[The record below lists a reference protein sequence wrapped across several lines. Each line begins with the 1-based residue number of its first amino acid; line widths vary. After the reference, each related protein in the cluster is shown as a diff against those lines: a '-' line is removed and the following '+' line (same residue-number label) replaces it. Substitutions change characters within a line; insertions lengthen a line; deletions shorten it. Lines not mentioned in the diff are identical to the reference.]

1 MTSRQRTWLGL
12 AGGSSLLIFLTWFAW
27 GLLSSGWSS
36 HSLAAVADDG
46 LQQVA
51 IEAPPYVK
59 VEFMFNDGVPR
70 ALNQA
75 GGLFVQYAHQS
86 VAPGREA
93 VLTFTLRNDSSVV
106 ANAGFFLSRQTV
118 QVQSGKHH
126 RLVAMV
132 TSDASDQRS
141 EVGLGFHLL
150 GPEGQYVSE
159 YVPGS
164 AIAVWRHVAEQ
175 TLMADYVDDGSGLYR
190 GRPVGFLAPR
200 FSVINIAPGAQVTV
214 RAQWQALSI
223 FADRQVNG
231 VVWGDQV
238 PVHRVGPQGMLHVAV
253 SGRGLPSQG
262 GDWTSELHLVN
273 TQGISVHSLKR
284 TSAMWSHTGDVIDS
298 WAVPV
303 PQSLMPGDYSLE
315 FGLTAP
321 EGTGASLQGDRGA
334 TNVPGGRVR
343 VGRVRVEE
351 AATGM
356 WVGMSFHR
364 YPGESESTLG
374 PVAVDYQFARS
385 LAADGMS
392 GMQWWLGE
400 DEYRWAQV
408 DAWADFHA
416 RSGRQLLLVLSG
428 SPTWASSMPTQPSA
442 MSIPGLAAP
451 PAQKYWPAYARMVEA
466 TVKRLKGRLLAVEC
480 WNEPDLVGGFTGT
493 ATQLADLCKLVS
505 TRAKAVEAGLK
516 VICPQPESPD
526 GLPFVLGAKTST
538 GEPITNYCDYVGA
551 HVYGAMGED
560 PSGRLYDERSVA
572 ASVARMRTFMAQY
585 GVAKP
590 LAVTEYGIAGCGARP
605 ASGWAVDF
613 GRMPSDDAGEALYR
627 SVRAF
632 RQAEVAL
639 LGLYS
644 YDHLDRNPTC
654 LPGGSF
660 LRTMKVDQGGVQQP
674 DHVVLRRINDA
685 VRDFGLPLLP

>member
-1 MTSRQRTWLGL
+1 MTRRQKTWLGL
-12 AGGSSLLIFLTWFAW
+12 AGGSSMLFFLTWFAW
-27 GLLSSGWSS
+27 GLLSSGWPS
-36 HSLAAVADDG
+36 HSLATVADEG
-46 LQQVA
+46 QQLA
-51 IEAPPYVK
+51 IEATPYVK
-59 VEFMFNDGVPR
+59 VEATFNDGVPR
-70 ALNQA
+70 ALNQV
-75 GGLFVQYAHQS
+75 GGLFVQYAHQP
-86 VAPGREA
+86 VVPEREA
-93 VLTFTLRNDSSVV
+93 VLTFTLRNDSSVM
-106 ANAGFFLSRQTV
+106 ANVGFFLSRQTV
-118 QVQSGKHH
+118 PVQSGKHH
-126 RLVAMV
+126 RLAARVIA
-132 TSDASDQRS
+132 DASDQRS

-150 GPEGQYVSE
+150 GPEGLYVSE
-159 YVPGS
+159 FVPGT
-164 AIAVWRHVAEQ
+164 AVAAWRHLAEQ
-175 TLMADYVDDGSGLYR
+175 ALVADYVDDGSGLYR

-200 FSVINIAPGAQVTV
+200 FSVINIAPGAKVTL

-223 FADRQVNG
+223 FADSQVNG

-238 PVHRVGPQGMLHVAV
+238 AFHRVGPQSMLHVAV
-253 SGRGLPSQG
+253 SGRGLPSHG

-273 TQGISVHSLKR
+273 TQGSSVHSFNR
-284 TSAMWSHTGDVIDS
+284 TSAMWSRTGDVIDS
-298 WAVPV
+298 WAVPT
-303 PQSLMPGDYSLE
+303 PQSLMPGDYNLE

-321 EGTGASLQGDRGA
+321 DGTVASLQGDRGA
-334 TNVPGGRVR
+334 LNVPGGRVR

-351 AATGM
+351 SAIGM
-356 WVGMSFHR
+356 WIGMSFHR

-400 DEYRWAQV
+400 DKYQWEQV

-451 PAQKYWPAYARMVEA
+451 PAEKYWPAYARMVEA
-466 TVKRLKGRLLAVEC
+466 TVQRLRGRLLAVEC

-526 GLPFVLGAKTST
+526 GLPYVLGAKTSA
-538 GEPITNYCDYVGA
+538 GEPITTYCDYVGA

-572 ASVARMRTFMAQY
+572 ASVARMRAFMVQY
-585 GVAKP
+585 GVDRP
-590 LAVTEYGIAGCGARP
+590 LAVTEYGISGCNARP
-605 ASGWAVDF
+605 TSGWALDF

-644 YDHLDRNPTC
+644 YDHLDRNPAC

-660 LRTMKVDQGGVQQP
+660 LRTMKVDLNGAQQP
-674 DHVVLRRINDA
+674 DHVVLRRIDDA
-685 VRDFGLPLLP
+685 LRDFGAPLRP

>member
-1 MTSRQRTWLGL
+1 MTRRQKTWLGL
-12 AGGSSLLIFLTWFAW
+12 AGGSSMLFFLTWFAW

-36 HSLAAVADDG
+36 HSLAAMAEEG
-46 LQQVA
+46 QQLA
-51 IEAPPYVK
+51 IEATPYVK
-59 VEFMFNDGVPR
+59 VEATFNDGVPR
-70 ALNQA
+70 ALNQV
-75 GGLFVQYAHQS
+75 GGLFVQYAHQP
-86 VAPGREA
+86 VVPEREA
-93 VLTFTLRNDSSVV
+93 VLTFTLRNDSSVM
-106 ANAGFFLSRQTV
+106 ANVGFFLSRQTV
-118 QVQSGKHH
+118 PVQSGKHH
-126 RLVAMV
+126 RLAARVIA
-132 TSDASDQRS
+132 DASDQRS

-150 GPEGQYVSE
+150 GPEGLYVSE
-159 YVPGS
+159 FVPGT
-164 AIAVWRHVAEQ
+164 AVAAWRHVAEQ
-175 TLMADYVDDGSGLYR
+175 ALVADYVDDGSGLYR

-200 FSVINIAPGAQVTV
+200 FSVINIAPGAKVTL

-223 FADRQVNG
+223 FADSQVNG

-238 PVHRVGPQGMLHVAV
+238 AFHRVGPQSMLHVAV
-253 SGRGLPSQG
+253 SGRGLPSHG
-262 GDWTSELHLVN
+262 GDWMSELHLVN
-273 TQGISVHSLKR
+273 TQGSSVHSFYR
-284 TSAMWSHTGDVIDS
+284 TSAMWSRTGDVIDS
-298 WAVPV
+298 WAVPT
-303 PQSLMPGDYSLE
+303 PQSLMPGDYNLE
-315 FGLTAP
+315 FGLTAL
-321 EGTGASLQGDRGA
+321 EGTVASLQGDRGA
-334 TNVPGGRVR
+334 INVPGGRVR

-351 AATGM
+351 SAIGM
-356 WVGMSFHR
+356 WIGMSFHR

-400 DEYRWAQV
+400 DKYQWEQV

-451 PAQKYWPAYARMVEA
+451 PAKKYWPAYARMVEA
-466 TVKRLKGRLLAVEC
+466 TVQRLRGRLLAVEC

-493 ATQLADLCKLVS
+493 ATQLADLCKVVS

-526 GLPFVLGAKTST
+526 GLPYVLGAKTSA
-538 GEPITNYCDYVGA
+538 GEPITTYCDYVGA

-572 ASVARMRTFMAQY
+572 ASVARMRAFMAQY
-585 GVAKP
+585 GVDRP
-590 LAVTEYGIAGCGARP
+590 LAVTEYGISGCNARP
-605 ASGWAVDF
+605 TSGWALDF
-613 GRMPSDDAGEALYR
+613 GRMPSEDAGEALYR

-644 YDHLDRNPTC
+644 YDHLDRNPAC

-660 LRTMKVDQGGVQQP
+660 LRTMKVDLNGEQQP
-674 DHVVLRRINDA
+674 DHVVLRRIDDA
-685 VRDFGLPLLP
+685 LRDFGAPLRP